1 MGCGTSTPTRVHRSG
16 TANDI
21 SARARSESNDTLS
34 NDALSS
40 ATSRSLPFP
49 TLAASRLRHPK
60 VQNPK
65 MVVEPDL
72 VDAALVAAESSAPL
86 ADSAAVL
93 SLAAT
98 AGLPVN
104 ECCTRVSRRHTL
116 HHVLNVKRPRK
127 RRISSC
133 TIIAQPHFHTSRFIL
148 LAPLY
153 CICAL
158 YRSAAPWHRTLYI

>member
-1 MGCGTSTPTRVHRSG
+1 MGCGTSTPTRVPRSG

-21 SARARSESNDTLS
+21 SARARSESNDALS

-49 TLAASRLRHPK
+49 SRLRHPK

-65 MVVEPDL
+65 CDTKMVEPDL

-116 HHVLNVKRPRK
+116 HRTERK
-127 RRISSC
+127 
-133 TIIAQPHFHTSRFIL
+133 TPT
-148 LAPLY
+148 
-153 CICAL
+153 
-158 YRSAAPWHRTLYI
+158 

>member
-1 MGCGTSTPTRVHRSG
+1 MGCGTSTPTRVPRSD

-21 SARARSESNDTLS
+21 SARARSESNDALS

-49 TLAASRLRHPK
+49 SRLRHPK

-65 MVVEPDL
+65 MVETDL

-116 HHVLNVKRPRK
+116 HRTERK
-127 RRISSC
+127 
-133 TIIAQPHFHTSRFIL
+133 TPT
-148 LAPLY
+148 
-153 CICAL
+153 
-158 YRSAAPWHRTLYI
+158 

>member
-1 MGCGTSTPTRVHRSG
+1 MGCGTSTPTRVPRSG
-16 TANDI
+16 TANGI
-21 SARARSESNDTLS
+21 SARARSESNDALS

-49 TLAASRLRHPK
+49 SRLRHPK

-65 MVVEPDL
+65 MVMVEPDL

-116 HHVLNVKRPRK
+116 HRTERK
-127 RRISSC
+127 
-133 TIIAQPHFHTSRFIL
+133 TPT
-148 LAPLY
+148 
-153 CICAL
+153 
-158 YRSAAPWHRTLYI
+158 